1 MLVGVQQQ
9 GESFWNG
16 ETGGAGHFLGKAAL
30 GAIRLALPIRV
41 IIVSIHMSPM

>member
-9 GESFWNG
+9 GESFWNR

-30 GAIRLALPIRV
+30 GAILPIRV